1 MPDRVPIE
9 VAKVIADSL
18 PPGFMRKGRLWFR
31 VADGLRQE
39 VRVLRDRNTMD
50 GSGSARIWVDV
61 DYGLDGSE
69 PTGAVKTRDA
79 SGDVMAWWLY
89 ANPPETRIDEV
100 SDEIRQSLA
109 RIHEDLE
116 RLFTQDGYLLTLAQ
130 RPLSRLLAFSAFGRR
145 DDAIELLDSDELRP
159 HMNSRELDLE
169 FADGAFGAFDRFSE
183 EPSEFWVGF
192 ARNAVRAFGGR
203 PPKDCRDAYERV
215 SQQLDRL
222 RRE

>member
-1 MPDRVPIE
+1 
-9 VAKVIADSL
+9 
-18 PPGFMRKGRLWFR
+18 
-31 VADGLRQE
+31 
-39 VRVLRDRNTMD
+39 MD

-89 ANPPETRIDEV
+89 ANPPQTRIDEV
-100 SDEIRQSLA
+100 SGEIRQSLA
-109 RIHEDLE
+109 RIHDDLE
-116 RLFTQDGYLLTLAQ
+116 RLFTQDGYLSTLAR

-145 DDAIELLDSDELRP
+145 DDAIKLLDSEALRP
-159 HMNSRELDLE
+159 HMNSRALDLE
-169 FADGAFGAFDRFSE
+169 FADGALAAFDRFSE

-192 ARNAVRAFGGR
+192 ARIAVGAFRGR

-215 SQQLDRL
+215 SQQVDRL